1 MKNEIKKADDVQVIK
16 KKPRGGNSPV
26 IGNNGLMTEPGDNAR
41 YMNINI
47 ELMRLRDIDLTDVE
61 QVEERLSEYFEIF
74 GRYDTKPTVVGMA
87 IALNGHSRQ

>member
-61 QVEERLSEYFEIF
+61 QVEEVRDRLGIAYAGSARHNK
-74 GRYDTKPTVVGMA
+74 GRQILSVLAP
-87 IALNGHSRQ
+87 